1 MKRLQRILLAM
12 ALAGLAAGSQAA
24 TVTVRFD
31 NPIFSGIP
39 SPSSDDVEITYPKQ
53 VGNGSQSTNTS
64 AGRFQGTI
72 TGLSQGVDPKI
83 FVDGPDDLFMY
94 CYDVY
99 ERIGGNW
106 VVNYTI
112 NLDGESDRTLNFLGA
127 VNSVLNQGKSVPDHF
142 AWLHPGSGAVAA
154 AVQLGIW
161 ESKYDTGAWNIHAG
175 AFKAKHVDGQTN
187 ATLVSFF
194 NAIDTSNSL
203 DGQFVMTLEA
213 HGAQDMITGDPPAQ
227 VPEPG
232 TLALLG
238 IAAAGLMATRRR
250 SGPNSPTA

>member
-1 MKRLQRILLAM
+1 MKRLQRTLFGM
-12 ALAGLAAGSQAA
+12 AVAGLAVSSHAA
-24 TVTVRFD
+24 TVTVLFD

-142 AWLHPGSGAVAA
+142 AWLHPRNGAVAA

-161 ESKYDTGAWNIHAG
+161 ESKYDTGAWNIDGG
-175 AFKAKHVDGQTN
+175 AFRAKMSTANQRDSGQLLQCHRHIG
-187 ATLVSFF
+187 LV
-194 NAIDTSNSL
+194 
-203 DGQFVMTLEA
+203 GWPVR
-213 HGAQDMITGDPPAQ
+213 HDPRSPRSAGHDHRRPARST